1 MIDLHSHILP
11 GVDDGAQAVED
22 SLTMLRM
29 AVDSGVTTQVLTP
42 HIHVGR
48 YNNTRAKLKEHFLK
62 FRDIVESENI
72 PISLL
77 LAAEMRIGPEIMNLT
92 INDSI
97 PYLGEFEG
105 KRTFLLE
112 FPRGDVPL
120 GSDNL
125 VKWLLAKNYLPVIV
139 HPERNSA
146 FLVRHSKLQKFLD
159 LGCPIQ
165 ITASS
170 LTGKFG
176 RDVQIKAEQL
186 LLDEQVSAIASDCHN
201 LKGRAPD
208 LDKGFDSASKIIGI
222 ENAKRLTCGM
232 PKALLSK
239 NPSYDYVR

>member
-11 GVDDGAQAVED
+11 GVDDGAQALDD

-48 YNNTRAKLKEHFLK
+48 YNNTKADLKEHFLK
-62 FRDIVESENI
+62 FRDRVDAENI

-97 PYLGEFEG
+97 PYLGVFEG
-105 KRTFLLE
+105 RRTFLLE

-146 FLVRHSKLQKFLD
+146 FLGRYSKLQRFLD

-176 RDVQIKAEQL
+176 RDVQIMAEQL

-201 LKGRAPD
+201 VKGRAPD
-208 LDKGFDSASKIIGI
+208 LDKGFDSASKIIGT
-222 ENAKRLTCGM
+222 EHAKRLTCGM

-239 NPSYDYVR
+239 NPSYN